1 MPRLNTTPSN
11 EMTLQS
17 RSSRDMSVFSFICN
31 KDKESLSALLEAE
44 VNLQVKDSSGRTPL
58 TLAALLGQDDVISML
73 LSKGSDVNSINS
85 SGTY

>member
-17 RSSRDMSVFSFICN
+17 RSSRDMSLFSFICN
-31 KDKESLSALLEAE
+31 KDEESLSALLEAE
-44 VNLQVKDSSGRTPL
+44 VNLQVKDSLGRTPL

-73 LSKGSDVNSINS
+73 LSKGSDVNSMNS